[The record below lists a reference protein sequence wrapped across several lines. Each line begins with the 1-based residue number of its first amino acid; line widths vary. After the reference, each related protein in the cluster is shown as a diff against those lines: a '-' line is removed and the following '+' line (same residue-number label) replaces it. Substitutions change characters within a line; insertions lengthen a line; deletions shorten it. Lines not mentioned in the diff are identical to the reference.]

1 MSEVQTFI
9 VLVYL
14 SGVLTG
20 VLTDMLINKVWP
32 NE

>member
-1 MSEVQTFI
+1 MTEVQTFI

-20 VLTDMLINKVWP
+20 VLIDLFIDWMWRP
-32 NE
+32 